1 MAPVSPIRNK
11 EDKATIPPTTNLYLQ
26 LKQLAIGEHWLSR
39 YVPALILLLEALL
52 CSAIIYFIPYTEI
65 DWKAYMEQIGQYASG
80 ERDYTQIKG
89 GTGPLVYP
97 AAHVWIYYALWWIT
111 DHGRDILVA
120 QRIFGVLYL
129 GTLGVVLA
137 CYRRAKAPHYI
148 FPMLVLSKRLHSIFV
163 LRLFNDGFA
172 VFFLWVAIYFFQR
185 RIWTVGSMAYSWGLG
200 IKMSLLLALPSIG
213 IMLFLTKGVQGA
225 LKQAW
230 LMAQLQIVIAL
241 PFFPTNAIG
250 YLSKAFEFSRV
261 FLFKWTVNWRF
272 LGEEKFLSKEFSTTL
287 LIGHVS
293 TLVLFATTRWLRPA
307 EKPLMDLIRSALKL
321 EEPLGQRQHA
331 CSISI
336 SPNYIMTTILS
347 ATTIGMLFARSLHY
361 QFYAYL
367 AWATPFLL
375 WRSGMHP
382 VLQYALWGA
391 QEWAWNVYPSTD
403 MSSLTVVGIM
413 FITVAAVWWG
423 TRLDFVAPK
432 GQGGVDKKGS

>member
-1 MAPVSPIRNK
+1 MAPAPPASKR
-11 EDKATIPPTTNLYLQ
+11 EDKATIPLTANVYLQ
-26 LKQLAIGEHWLSR
+26 LKQLAMGEHWLSR
-39 YVPALILLLEALL
+39 YVPALIILFEAFL

-65 DWKAYMEQIGQYASG
+65 DWKAYMEQISQYDSG

-137 CYRRAKAPHYI
+137 CYKRAKAPHYI

-163 LRLFNDGFA
+163 LRLFNDSFA

-185 RIWTVGSMAYSWGLG
+185 RLWTIGSMAYSWGLG

-230 LMAQLQIVIAL
+230 LMAQLQVVIAL
-241 PFFPTNAIG
+241 SFLPTNAIG
-250 YLSKAFEFSRV
+250 YLSRAFEFSRV
-261 FLFKWTVNWRF
+261 FFFKWTVNWRF
-272 LGEEKFLSKEFSTTL
+272 LGEEKFLSKEFSITL
-287 LIGHVS
+287 LVGHIS
-293 TLVLFATTRWLRPA
+293 TLALFSMTRWLKPA
-307 EKPLMDLIRSALKL
+307 ERPIMDLIRSALRF
-321 EEPLGQRQHA
+321 EEPLGQRLHA
-331 CSISI
+331 CSHTI
-336 SPNYIMTTILS
+336 SPNYIMTTILT

-361 QFYAYL
+361 QFFAYL

-382 VLQYALWGA
+382 ILQYALWGA

-403 MSSLTVVGIM
+403 MSSLVVVGIM
-413 FITVAAVWWG
+413 FITVAGVWWG
-423 TRLDFVAPK
+423 TRFDFVTPK
-432 GQGGVDKKGS
+432 GQGAVEKKAA